1 MTRLANRRRS
11 AKKSLRKKNMRKS
24 VKHTKRNNRK
34 TRMSHKRHTR
44 KQRGG
49 KETYEERVTRKCIK
63 KCIDDMLKGETS
75 TEGQAFRL
83 TKGVNMGKCISECQ
97 PGQEKYT
104 AMEKKLEERKK
115 KEELE
120 GKH

>member
-1 MTRLANRRRS
+1 
-11 AKKSLRKKNMRKS
+11 MRKS

-49 KETYEERVTRKCIK
+49 EETPEERVTRKCIQ
-63 KCIDDMLKGETS
+63 KCIKDMLKDVTPA
-75 TEGQAFRL
+75 EGHGFRL
-83 TKGVNMGKCISECQ
+83 SKDVNIGECISECQ
-97 PGQEKYT
+97 PGQKKYT

-115 KEELE
+115 KN
-120 GKH
+120 